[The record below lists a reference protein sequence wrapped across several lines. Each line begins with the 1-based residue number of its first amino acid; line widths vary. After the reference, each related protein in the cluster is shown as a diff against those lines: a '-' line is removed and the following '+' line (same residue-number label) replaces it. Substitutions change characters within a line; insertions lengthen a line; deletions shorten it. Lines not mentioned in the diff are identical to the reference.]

1 MKRIIL
7 PSRNVQAHETN
18 QGGAAACFTHRLRV
32 DRGLI
37 PPSLLAN
44 ESLEIV
50 LWRND
55 AGRRIVPQFAA
66 RVVEGFS
73 VHANLYLRWGGGSSN
88 LVGIPRGAGIYP
100 RRGTLQDYAGVPWA
114 LGIAAGLEDGDENP
128 LTYPDV
134 MFLDGFAQGV
144 PVWRAVR
151 EDGLMN
157 VQANSL
163 GQWELELDTGEGL
176 HMWTGTPGSGVLT
189 HPAAEDVVW
198 ADTADAGGE
207 VDFEDAFFPNFG
219 LMGAAGSDVRLVL
232 DGTPKELTSGILDIF
247 VELRDLP

>member
-1 MKRIIL
+1 MKRIVL
-7 PSRNVQAHETN
+7 PARNVQAHETN

-44 ESLEIV
+44 EALEIV

-73 VHANLYLRWGGGSSN
+73 VEANLFLRWGGGSEN
-88 LVGIPRGAGIYP
+88 QVGIPRAAGITP
-100 RRGTLQDYAGVPWA
+100 MRGTLEDYAGVPWA
-114 LGIAAGLEDGDENP
+114 LELGAGLEDGDENP
-128 LTYPDV
+128 LTYPG
-134 MFLDGFAQGV
+134 FLQLDGFEQGHPRWSSAPGGGEV
-144 PVWRAVR
+144 LVA
-151 EDGLMN
+151 
-157 VQANSL
+157 ANSL
-163 GQWELELDTGEGL
+163 GQWELEMNLPSGQ
-176 HMWTGTPGSGVLT
+176 HIWTGTPGSGVFT

-198 ADTADAGGE
+198 AGLVDAGGE
-207 VDFEDAFFPNFG
+207 VDFEEAFFPDFG
-219 LMGAAGSDVRLVL
+219 QMGAAGSDVRLVL
-232 DGTPKELTSGILDIF
+232 EGNPKGLTSGILDIF